1 MPTVYTDEELLYQAC
16 TAVISN
22 SVKFAGEN
30 AHIEPSIR
38 PVLEADSSPDTLAA
52 GNTCL
57 ISISDNGPGFGEDM
71 LPHIFERF

>member
-1 MPTVYTDEELLYQAC
+1 MYTDEELLYQAC

-30 AHIEPSIR
+30 AHIELSIR
-38 PVLEADSSPDTLAA
+38 PVLEADSLPDTSAA
-52 GNTCL
+52 GSACL